1 MKRPEV
7 HGAATSR
14 RAPRSAAK
22 PLRGPAANSSPS
34 EARARIKRAERDE
47 ARRFTEASRR
57 SRQIRLA
64 IFGGFLA
71 IVGLVAGLVLSPLM
85 ALEKIEVSG
94 LVSLDEAV
102 VIGAVSEQIGRPLAT
117 LDYDDVKSKLST
129 VPQIQSFATELR
141 PPHTLVVRIVERV
154 AVGTIRLA
162 DGYDIVDAAGVV
174 IGFSESEPAG
184 LPAIF
189 VTEVGSPGFV
199 AIVNTLV
206 ALPTE
211 VRSDVKSISAESRDS
226 VTFVLRSA
234 SHEIRWGSDEL
245 PTHKAAVLAQA
256 LKVAADRGG
265 SFVIDVSAPDTLVLK
280 PRN

>member
-1 MKRPEV
+1 VKRPEV
-7 HGAATSR
+7 HGASTSG
-14 RAPRSAAK
+14 RAGRPTAK
-22 PLRGPAANSSPS
+22 PLRGSAAGNSPS
-34 EARARIKRAERDE
+34 DARARIRRAERDE

-57 SRQIRLA
+57 SRQIRLS

-162 DGYDIVDAAGVV
+162 KGYDIVDAAGVV
-174 IGFSESEPAG
+174 IGFSESTPAG

-189 VTEVGSPGFV
+189 VDEIGGPGFV

-206 ALPTE
+206 ALPAD

-234 SHEIRWGSDEL
+234 AHEIRWGSDEL
-245 PTHKAAVLAQA
+245 PAHKAAVLAQA
-256 LKVAADRGG
+256 LNVAADRGG
-265 SFVIDVSAPDTLVLK
+265 SFVIDVSAPDTLVMK